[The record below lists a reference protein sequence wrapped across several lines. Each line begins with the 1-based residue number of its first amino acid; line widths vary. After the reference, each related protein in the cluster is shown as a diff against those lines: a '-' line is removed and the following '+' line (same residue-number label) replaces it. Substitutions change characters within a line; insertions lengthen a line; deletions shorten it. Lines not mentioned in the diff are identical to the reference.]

1 MDIASSNDVLKKN
14 LEITLDVMNNCI
26 DVIYD
31 LVKASYPDVYRPA
44 LYVSSDASVNAYADS
59 NKKRIVV
66 NLGLILGAV
75 PLINRP
81 QCRTRNPHHPLS

>member
-31 LVKASYPDVYRPA
+31 LVKASY
-44 LYVSSDASVNAYADS
+44 LNLVSRADE
-59 NKKRIVV
+59 
-66 NLGLILGAV
+66 
-75 PLINRP
+75 
-81 QCRTRNPHHPLS
+81 H